1 METTK
6 ETCWEVEVHCIV
18 GQIALMGRRSDA
30 VKAEAHFERALA
42 VARQQQAKSWELR
55 VAMSLARLWRDQGKP
70 QQAREL
76 LAPVYGWFTEGFNTL
91 DLKEAKALLEE
102 LV

>member
-1 METTK
+1 MSERDTDLF
-6 ETCWEVEVHCIV
+6 
-18 GQIALMGRRSDA
+18 QIGI
-30 VKAEAHFERALA
+30 
-42 VARQQQAKSWELR
+42 RQMTKSWELR

-76 LAPVYGWFTEGFNTL
+76 LAPVYGWFTEGFDTL

-102 LV
+102 LPTAR